1 MPALACPMAEAI
13 ATPDTLAV
21 YVHWPFCRSL
31 CPYCDFNSH
40 VSEQVDHTRWR
51 AALLSELDHYAEMA
65 GPRRITSIFFGG
77 GTPSLMAPETAAAV
91 IDAIAEHF
99 TLDEHVEITLEANP
113 TSTEAARLAAFADA
127 GVNRVSLGVQA
138 LDDEALKFLGRTHS
152 AADAITAIQLA
163 ADTFER
169 YSFDLI
175 YARPGQTVAQWRDE
189 LMQAIALARGH
200 LSLYQLTIEQ
210 GTPFFLADARGD
222 LDMPNDEVSA
232 ALFETTQDMM
242 SAAGMPAYEI
252 SNHAGPGQEC
262 RHNMAYWHYRDYIG
276 IGPGAHGRITTG
288 GQIYATR
295 QHRAPEIWLR
305 RVEDHG
311 HATQTNEPLDT
322 QSVIA
327 ELAVMGMRVTDG
339 IGANNF
345 RARAGI
351 SLDDVIDPTISK
363 RLQKAGL
370 IVHESAG
377 LRATPAGLQR
387 LDAVIAALFA

>member
-1 MPALACPMAEAI
+1 MADAI
-13 ATPDTLAV
+13 TTPGTLAV

-40 VSEQVDHTRWR
+40 VGEQVDHARWR
-51 AALLSELDHYAEMA
+51 AALLSELDHYAEIA

-77 GTPSLMAPETAAAV
+77 GTPSLMAPETAAAL
-91 IDAIAEHF
+91 IEAIAERF
-99 TLDEHVEITLEANP
+99 TLDASVEITLEANP
-113 TSTEAARLAAFADA
+113 TSTEAARLTAFADA

-163 ADTFER
+163 AETFAR

-175 YARPGQTVAQWRDE
+175 YARPGQTIAQWQDE
-189 LMQAIALARGH
+189 LAQAIALARDH

-210 GTPFFLADARGD
+210 GTPFFLAHARGD
-222 LDMPNDEVSA
+222 LDMPSDEVSA
-232 ALFETTQDMM
+232 ALFETTQDMTA
-242 SAAGMPAYEI
+242 AAGMPAYEI
-252 SNHAGPGQEC
+252 SNHAAPGQEC
-262 RHNMAYWHYRDYIG
+262 RHNMAYWRYRDYIG
-276 IGPGAHGRITTG
+276 IGPGAHGRITVG
-288 GQIYATR
+288 GQIHATR

-327 ELAVMGMRVTDG
+327 ELAVMGLRVADG
-339 IGANNF
+339 IDADNF
-345 RARAGI
+345 RARAGV
-351 SLDDVIDPTISK
+351 SLEEVIDPAVVK
-363 RLQKAGL
+363 RLQEAEL
-370 IVHESAG
+370 IVYDSAG
-377 LRATPAGLQR
+377 LRATPAGFQR

>member
-1 MPALACPMAEAI
+1 MAEAV

-40 VSEQVDHTRWR
+40 VSEQVDHARWR
-51 AALLSELDHYAEMA
+51 AAFVSELDHYAEIA
-65 GPRRITSIFFGG
+65 GPRRVTSIFFGG

-91 IDAIAEHF
+91 IDAVADRF
-99 TLDEHVEITLEANP
+99 TLDAHVEITLEANP
-113 TSTEAARLAAFADA
+113 TSTEATRLAAFADA

-138 LDDEALKFLGRTHS
+138 LDNEALKFLGRTHS
-152 AADAITAIQLA
+152 AADALSALQLA
-163 ADTFER
+163 AETFER

-175 YARPGQTVAQWRDE
+175 YARPGQSVSQWQDE
-189 LMQAIALARGH
+189 LAQAIALAHGH

-210 GTPFFLADARGD
+210 GTPFFLAQARGD
-222 LDMPNDEVSA
+222 LDMPDDGVSA
-232 ALFETTQDMM
+232 ALFETTQEMM
-242 SAAGMPAYEI
+242 AAAGMPAYEI
-252 SNHAGPGQEC
+252 SNHAAAGQEC

-276 IGPGAHGRITTG
+276 IGPGAHGRITTDG
-288 GQIYATR
+288 KIHATR
-295 QHRAPEIWLR
+295 QHRAPEIWVR

-327 ELAVMGMRVTDG
+327 ELAVMGLRITDG
-339 IGANNF
+339 IAANNF
-345 RARAGI
+345 RDRAGMT
-351 SLDDVIDPTISK
+351 LDAVIDPAVVK
-363 RLQKAGL
+363 HLQEAEL
-370 IVHESAG
+370 IVHDSAG

-387 LDAVIAALFA
+387 LDAVIAALFT

>member
-1 MPALACPMAEAI
+1 MADTI

-40 VSEQVDHTRWR
+40 VSAQIDHARWR
-51 AALLSELDHYAEMA
+51 AALVRELDHYAEMA

-77 GTPSLMAPETAAAV
+77 GTPSLMAPETAAAL
-91 IDAIAEHF
+91 IEAIAERF
-99 TLDEHVEITLEANP
+99 TLDEEVEITLEANP
-113 TSTEAARLAAFADA
+113 TSTEAARLTAFADA

-138 LDDEALKFLGRTHS
+138 LDDGALKFLGRTHS
-152 AADAITAIQLA
+152 AADAISAIQLA
-163 ADTFER
+163 AETFKR

-175 YARPGQTVAQWRDE
+175 YARPGQTIAQWQDE
-189 LMQAIALARGH
+189 LTQAIALARGH

-210 GTPFFLADARGD
+210 GTPFFLAHARGD
-222 LDMPNDEVSA
+222 LDMPDDGVSA

-242 SAAGMPAYEI
+242 AAAGMPAYEI
-252 SNHAGPGQEC
+252 SNHAAPGQEC
-262 RHNMAYWHYRDYIG
+262 RHNMAYWRYRDYIG
-276 IGPGAHGRITTG
+276 IGPGAHGRITADSK
-288 GQIYATR
+288 IHATR

-322 QSVIA
+322 QSVVA
-327 ELAVMGMRVTDG
+327 ELAVMGLRVTDG
-339 IGANNF
+339 IEADNF

-351 SLDDVIDPTISK
+351 TLDEVIDPAVVK
-363 RLQKAGL
+363 RLQEAEL
-370 IVHESAG
+370 IVYDSAG

>member
-1 MPALACPMAEAI
+1 MAEAVP
-13 ATPDTLAV
+13 TPDTLAI

-40 VSEQVDHTRWR
+40 VSEQVDHARWR
-51 AALLSELDHYAEMA
+51 AAFVSELDHYAEIA

-91 IDAIAEHF
+91 IDAIADRF
-99 TLDEHVEITLEANP
+99 TLDAHIEITLEANP
-113 TSTEAARLAAFADA
+113 TSTEATRLAAFADA

-152 AADAITAIQLA
+152 AADTLSAIQLA
-163 ADTFER
+163 AETFQR

-175 YARPGQTVAQWRDE
+175 YARPGQSVIQWQDE
-189 LMQAIALARGH
+189 LAQAIALSRGH

-210 GTPFFLADARGD
+210 GTPFFMAQARGD
-222 LDMPNDEVSA
+222 LDMPDEGVSA

-242 SAAGMPAYEI
+242 TAAGIPAYEI
-252 SNHAGPGQEC
+252 SNHAAPGQEC

-276 IGPGAHGRITTG
+276 IGPGAHGRITADG
-288 GQIYATR
+288 NIHATR

-305 RVEDHG
+305 RVEGRG
-311 HATQTNEPLDT
+311 HATQTDEPLDT

-327 ELAVMGMRVTDG
+327 ELAVMGLRITDG
-339 IGANNF
+339 ITANNF
-345 RARAGI
+345 RARAGVT
-351 SLDDVIDPTISK
+351 LDEVIEPAVVK
-363 RLQKAGL
+363 RLQEAEL
-370 IVHESAG
+370 IVYDSAG

>member
-1 MPALACPMAEAI
+1 MADAI
-13 ATPDTLAV
+13 TTPGTLAV
-21 YVHWPFCRSL
+21 YLHWPFCRSL

-40 VSEQVDHTRWR
+40 VGEQVDHARWR
-51 AALLSELDHYAEMA
+51 AALLSELDHYAEIA

-77 GTPSLMAPETAAAV
+77 GTPSLMAPETAAAL
-91 IDAIAEHF
+91 IEAIAERF
-99 TLDEHVEITLEANP
+99 TLDAGVEITLEANP
-113 TSTEAARLAAFADA
+113 TSTEAARLTAFADA

-163 ADTFER
+163 AETFAR

-175 YARPGQTVAQWRDE
+175 YARPGQTIAQWQDE
-189 LMQAIALARGH
+189 LAQAIALARDH

-210 GTPFFLADARGD
+210 GTPFFLAHARGD
-222 LDMPNDEVSA
+222 LDMPSDEVSA
-232 ALFETTQDMM
+232 ALFETTQDMTV
-242 SAAGMPAYEI
+242 AAGMPAYEI
-252 SNHAGPGQEC
+252 SNHAAPGQEC
-262 RHNMAYWHYRDYIG
+262 RHNMAYWRYRDYIG
-276 IGPGAHGRITTG
+276 IGPGAHGRITVG
-288 GQIYATR
+288 GQIHATR

-327 ELAVMGMRVTDG
+327 ELAVMGLRIADG
-339 IGANNF
+339 IDADNF
-345 RARAGI
+345 RTRAGV
-351 SLDDVIDPTISK
+351 SLDAVIDPAVVK
-363 RLQKAGL
+363 RLQEAEL
-370 IVHESAG
+370 IVYDSAG
-377 LRATPAGLQR
+377 LRATPAGFQR

>member
-1 MPALACPMAEAI
+1 MAEAV

-40 VSEQVDHTRWR
+40 VSEQVDHARWR
-51 AALLSELDHYAEMA
+51 AAFVSELDHYAEIA
-65 GPRRITSIFFGG
+65 GPRRVTSIFFGG

-91 IDAIAEHF
+91 IDAVADRF
-99 TLDEHVEITLEANP
+99 TLDAHVEITLEANP
-113 TSTEAARLAAFADA
+113 TSTEATRLAAFANA

-138 LDDEALKFLGRTHS
+138 LDNEALKFLGRTHS
-152 AADAITAIQLA
+152 AADALSALQLA
-163 ADTFER
+163 AETFER

-175 YARPGQTVAQWRDE
+175 YARPGQSVSQWQDE
-189 LMQAIALARGH
+189 LAQAIALAHGH

-210 GTPFFLADARGD
+210 GTPFFLAQARGD
-222 LDMPNDEVSA
+222 LDMPDDGVSA
-232 ALFETTQDMM
+232 ALFETTQDIMA
-242 SAAGMPAYEI
+242 AAGLPAYEI
-252 SNHAGPGQEC
+252 SNHAAPGQEC

-276 IGPGAHGRITTG
+276 IGPGAHGRITTDG
-288 GQIYATR
+288 KIHATR
-295 QHRAPEIWLR
+295 QHRAPEIWVR

-327 ELAVMGMRVTDG
+327 ELAVMGLRITDG
-339 IGANNF
+339 IAANNF
-345 RARAGI
+345 RDRAGMT
-351 SLDDVIDPTISK
+351 LDAVIDPAVVK
-363 RLQKAGL
+363 HLQEAEL
-370 IVHESAG
+370 IVHDSAG

-387 LDAVIAALFA
+387 LDAVIAALFT